1 MNIRCHVTKRIPKKE
16 IFTLFLCLMSEINQ
30 HQKYHFHC
38 SIKRK
43 KNIKSA
49 ASGNKVTLTAF
60 DDAKKEKTYE

>member
-1 MNIRCHVTKRIPKKE
+1 MPNVRNKSASKI
-16 IFTLFLCLMSEINQ
+16 LFSLF
-30 HQKYHFHC
+30 Y
-38 SIKRK
+38 K